1 MEIDAKLVMELR
13 RRTGAGAMDCKA
25 ALKESGGDMEKAV
38 DHLRAQGVKE
48 AAKKS
53 GRATKAGFVASY
65 IHHNGMLGTMVEV
78 LCETDFVAREAGFRE
93 MCRQI
98 AMHVAAKAGG
108 NQAPICVSR
117 DQVPADL
124 IAREKAIYE
133 QQVADKPA
141 QIRDKIV
148 QGKLETF
155 FKERVLLD
163 QEYAMDDSGKTGT
176 VANLLTQAKAKIGE
190 NIVIRRFACFNVGDE
205 VG

>member
-13 RRTGAGAMDCKA
+13 RKTGAGAMDCKD
-25 ALKESGGDMEKAV
+25 ALKQSGGDLEKAK
-38 DHLRAQGVKE
+38 DLLRAQGMKE

-53 GRATKAGFVASY
+53 GRATKAGYVVSY
-65 IHHNGMLGTMVEV
+65 LLHNCALGTMVEV

-93 MCRQI
+93 MCRGI

-108 NQAPICVSR
+108 GQMPLCVR
-117 DQVPADL
+117 REQVPADL
-124 IAREKAIYE
+124 LAREKAIYE

-148 QGKLETF
+148 QGKVDTF

-163 QEYAMDDSGKTGT
+163 QEYAMDPTSGT
-176 VANLLTQAKAKIGE
+176 VGDVLKKATAKLGE
-190 NIVIRRFACFNVGDE
+190 NIVLRRFACFNVADE
-205 VG
+205 VE

>member
-13 RRTGAGAMDCKA
+13 RKTGAGAMDCKD
-25 ALKESGGDMEKAV
+25 ALKQSGGDLEKAK
-38 DHLRAQGVKE
+38 DLLRAQGMKE

-53 GRATKAGFVASY
+53 GRATKAGYVVSY
-65 IHHNGMLGTMVEV
+65 LHHNGALGTMVEV

-93 MCRQI
+93 MCRGI

-108 NQAPICVSR
+108 GQMPLCVR
-117 DQVPADL
+117 REQVPADL
-124 IAREKAIYE
+124 LAREKAIYE

-148 QGKLETF
+148 QGKVDTF

-163 QEYAMDDSGKTGT
+163 QEYAMDPTSGT
-176 VANLLTQAKAKIGE
+176 VGDVLKKATAKLGE
-190 NIVIRRFACFNVGDE
+190 NIVLRRFACFNVADE
-205 VG
+205 VE

>member
-13 RRTGAGAMDCKA
+13 RKTGAGAMDCKD
-25 ALKESGGDMEKAV
+25 ALKQSGGDLEKAK
-38 DHLRAQGVKE
+38 DLLRAQGLKE
-48 AAKKS
+48 AAKKA
-53 GRATKAGFVASY
+53 GRATKAGYVVSY
-65 IHHNGMLGTMVEV
+65 LHHNGSLGTLVEV

-93 MCRQI
+93 MCRGI

-108 NQAPICVSR
+108 GQAPICVR
-117 DQVPADL
+117 REQVPADTL
-124 IAREKAIYE
+124 AREKAIYE

-163 QEYAMDDSGKTGT
+163 QEYAMDPTQGT
-176 VANLLTQAKAKIGE
+176 VGEVLKKATAKIGE
-190 NIVIRRFACFNVGDE
+190 NIVLRRFACFNVTDE
-205 VG
+205 VA